1 MNVYAEAKAS
11 GSVSRK
17 DKKSKSSVVVNDS
30 AASEVDSS
38 KTAEFSMAF
47 VPAASDSTVLL
58 RADNGADSLVSG
70 EAVQDTVV
78 DTVYVIMPESIKKKK
93 KQPEERSIPLPH
105 QTAYLGKGLSVGIG
119 AGLFKASDDCDCLGV
134 WEGQVE
140 YHYKKFIK
148 YNFLKETK
156 SA

>member
-1 MNVYAEAKAS
+1 MRILFLVLLLILNVYAEAKAS

-38 KTAEFSMAF
+38 KTAEFGMAF

-58 RADNGADSLVSG
+58 RADNGADLLVSG

-78 DTVYVIMPESIKKKK
+78 DTV
-93 KQPEERSIPLPH
+93 
-105 QTAYLGKGLSVGIG
+105 
-119 AGLFKASDDCDCLGV
+119 
-134 WEGQVE
+134 
-140 YHYKKFIK
+140 
-148 YNFLKETK
+148 
-156 SA
+156 